1 MPRKNA
7 LSNLTNLF
15 MKNLPT
21 IILALLASIALVYF
35 MYPQLFR
42 NSLGLGTQ
50 VQVESFQE
58 TEISSDRIAEIRKA
72 VMAGVA
78 AGMKNTLPPS

>member
-1 MPRKNA
+1 MPRKTT

-21 IILALLASIALVYF
+21 IILALLASLALVYF

-42 NSLGLGTQ
+42 DLLGLSPP
-50 VQVESFQE
+50 VQVESFE
-58 TEISSDRIAEIRKA
+58 DVEISKERIAEIRQA
-72 VMAGVA
+72 VMSGIAS
-78 AGMKNTLPPS
+78 GMKGTPVPS